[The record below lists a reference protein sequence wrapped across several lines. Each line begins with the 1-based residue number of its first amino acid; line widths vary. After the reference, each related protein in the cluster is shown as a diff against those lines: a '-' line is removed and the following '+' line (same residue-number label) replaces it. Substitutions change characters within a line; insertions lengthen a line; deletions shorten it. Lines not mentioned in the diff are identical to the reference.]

1 MKKFAKIIALMI
13 CAVMV
18 FSMFAACGTDEAAVE
33 DSDTAAAPGTTA
45 APDTD
50 AAALKDLDAVKAA
63 GKLVVGMTD
72 YAPMNFKD
80 ENDEWTGFDTEF
92 AQAFAEILGVD
103 VEFVEI
109 DWDNKWFEL
118 KSGNVDCI
126 WNGMTITDEGKA
138 NADISAPYAKNNQVL
153 VTTKEAADGIEAAE
167 DFTGK
172 VAVESGS
179 AGAAAAED
187 AGLEIVECQLQTDA
201 LLEVKSGKSE
211 GCVIDATMASA
222 MIKEGTDYAD
232 LAVALTLTD
241 EEYGVAFRQGSDL
254 TAEFNAAFEKFIEDG
269 TLAALSEKY
278 NVELTK

>member
-1 MKKFAKIIALMI
+1 MKKLVKLLALAL

-18 FSMFAACGTDEAAVE
+18 FSMLAACGSEQKADDTSAN
-33 DSDTAAAPGTTA
+33 TAA
-45 APDTD
+45 DTGE
-50 AAALKDLDAVKAA
+50 AVSVKDLDAVKAA

-80 ENDEWTGFDTEF
+80 ENGEWTGFDTEF
-92 AQAFAEILGVD
+92 ALAFAEILGVD

-126 WNGMTITDEGKA
+126 WNGMTITDEGKT

-179 AGAAAAED
+179 AGAVAAED
-187 AGLEIVECQLQTDA
+187 AGFEIVECQLQTDA

-254 TAEFNAAFEKFIEDG
+254 TEEFNKAFDKFIEDG
-269 TLAALSEKY
+269 TLGALSEKY

>member
-1 MKKFAKIIALMI
+1 MKKLVKLLALAL
-13 CAVMV
+13 CAIMV
-18 FSMFAACGTDEAAVE
+18 FSMLAACGSEQKADDTSA
-33 DSDTAAAPGTTA
+33 DTAEAVSV
-45 APDTD
+45 
-50 AAALKDLDAVKAA
+50 KDIDAVKAKD
-63 GKLVVGMTD
+63 KLVVGMTD

-92 AQAFAEILGVD
+92 AVAFAKLLGVE

-126 WNGMTITDEGKA
+126 WNGMTITDEGQK
-138 NADISAPYAKNNQVL
+138 NADISVAYAKNNQVL
-153 VTTKEAADGIEAAE
+153 VTTKDAAEAIEKAE

-187 AGLEIVECQLQTDA
+187 AGFGIVECQLQTDA
-201 LLEVKSGKSE
+201 LLEVKSGKSD
-211 GCVIDATMASA
+211 GCVIDATMAGA
-222 MIKEGTDYAD
+222 MLKEDSDYAD
-232 LAVALTLTD
+232 LTVALTLTD

-254 TAEFNAAFEKFIEDG
+254 TAEFNKAFDAFIADG
-269 TLAALSEKY
+269 TLKALSEKY